1 MKVVFMKKGIIFGLL
16 MLILGACEVRA
27 EEAAEN
33 LLMVSEDEIS
43 EAIKKEFVEQGRP
56 EAVDLEFFG
65 GQTVFQIENARKA
78 KILVE
83 KLRTDELSNKFS
95 CSVQI
100 FADGKAFAR
109 TAVSGKY
116 YVLGEIYVPAR
127 NIDKGEL
134 ITPDMLKTIT
144 VRMNR
149 VKPMFVTEKDKLV
162 NKEAKKYL
170 KEGKIVTDRDIG
182 EKILIKKNDL
192 ITVVYKTDKMQIT
205 ARGQARQDGV
215 KGERIEVENTKSK
228 KVLVGTVVDA
238 ETVYIDVQ

>member
-83 KLRTDELSNKFS
+83 KLRTDEL
-95 CSVQI
+95 
-100 FADGKAFAR
+100 
-109 TAVSGKY
+109 
-116 YVLGEIYVPAR
+116 
-127 NIDKGEL
+127 
-134 ITPDMLKTIT
+134 
-144 VRMNR
+144 
-149 VKPMFVTEKDKLV
+149 
-162 NKEAKKYL
+162 
-170 KEGKIVTDRDIG
+170 
-182 EKILIKKNDL
+182 
-192 ITVVYKTDKMQIT
+192 
-205 ARGQARQDGV
+205 
-215 KGERIEVENTKSK
+215 
-228 KVLVGTVVDA
+228 
-238 ETVYIDVQ
+238 

>member
-65 GQTVFQIENARKA
+65 QTVFQIENARKA

-95 CSVQI
+95 CSVEI

>member
-1 MKVVFMKKGIIFGLL
+1 
-16 MLILGACEVRA
+16 
-27 EEAAEN
+27 
-33 LLMVSEDEIS
+33 
-43 EAIKKEFVEQGRP
+43 
-56 EAVDLEFFG
+56 
-65 GQTVFQIENARKA
+65 
-78 KILVE
+78 
-83 KLRTDELSNKFS
+83 
-95 CSVQI
+95 
-100 FADGKAFAR
+100 
-109 TAVSGKY
+109 
-116 YVLGEIYVPAR
+116 
-127 NIDKGEL
+127 
-134 ITPDMLKTIT
+134 LKTIT

>member
-27 EEAAEN
+27 EGAAEN

-95 CSVQI
+95 CSVEI
-100 FADGKAFAR
+100 FADGKALHGLPFP
-109 TAVSGKY
+109 GNIMFWEKFMFP
-116 YVLGEIYVPAR
+116 PA
-127 NIDKGEL
+127 
-134 ITPDMLKTIT
+134 
-144 VRMNR
+144 
-149 VKPMFVTEKDKLV
+149 
-162 NKEAKKYL
+162 
-170 KEGKIVTDRDIG
+170 
-182 EKILIKKNDL
+182 IL
-192 ITVVYKTDKMQIT
+192 T
-205 ARGQARQDGV
+205 R
-215 KGERIEVENTKSK
+215 ES
-228 KVLVGTVVDA
+228 
-238 ETVYIDVQ
+238 

>member
-95 CSVQI
+95 CSVEI

-109 TAVSGKY
+109 TAVSGK
-116 YVLGEIYVPAR
+116 IYVPAR

>member
-1 MKVVFMKKGIIFGLL
+1 
-16 MLILGACEVRA
+16 
-27 EEAAEN
+27 
-33 LLMVSEDEIS
+33 
-43 EAIKKEFVEQGRP
+43 
-56 EAVDLEFFG
+56 
-65 GQTVFQIENARKA
+65 
-78 KILVE
+78 
-83 KLRTDELSNKFS
+83 
-95 CSVQI
+95 
-100 FADGKAFAR
+100 
-109 TAVSGKY
+109 
-116 YVLGEIYVPAR
+116 
-127 NIDKGEL
+127 
-134 ITPDMLKTIT
+134 
-144 VRMNR
+144 
-149 VKPMFVTEKDKLV
+149 MFVTEKDKLV

>member
-27 EEAAEN
+27 EGAAEN

-95 CSVQI
+95 CSVEI

-170 KEGKIVTDRDIG
+170 
-182 EKILIKKNDL
+182 IKKNDL

>member
-1 MKVVFMKKGIIFGLL
+1 
-16 MLILGACEVRA
+16 
-27 EEAAEN
+27 
-33 LLMVSEDEIS
+33 
-43 EAIKKEFVEQGRP
+43 
-56 EAVDLEFFG
+56 
-65 GQTVFQIENARKA
+65 
-78 KILVE
+78 
-83 KLRTDELSNKFS
+83 
-95 CSVQI
+95 
-100 FADGKAFAR
+100 
-109 TAVSGKY
+109 
-116 YVLGEIYVPAR
+116 
-127 NIDKGEL
+127 
-134 ITPDMLKTIT
+134 MLKTIT

-205 ARGQARQDGV
+205 ARGQARQEGV

>member
-1 MKVVFMKKGIIFGLL
+1 M
-16 MLILGACEVRA
+16 E
-27 EEAAEN
+27 
-33 LLMVSEDEIS
+33 
-43 EAIKKEFVEQGRP
+43 
-56 EAVDLEFFG
+56 
-65 GQTVFQIENARKA
+65 
-78 KILVE
+78 
-83 KLRTDELSNKFS
+83 
-95 CSVQI
+95 I

-109 TAVSGKY
+109 TVVSGKY

>member
-95 CSVQI
+95 CSVEI

-162 NKEAKKYL
+162 NKEAKK
-170 KEGKIVTDRDIG
+170 IS
-182 EKILIKKNDL
+182 
-192 ITVVYKTDKMQIT
+192 
-205 ARGQARQDGV
+205 
-215 KGERIEVENTKSK
+215 ERR
-228 KVLVGTVVDA
+228 
-238 ETVYIDVQ
+238 

>member
-1 MKVVFMKKGIIFGLL
+1 
-16 MLILGACEVRA
+16 
-27 EEAAEN
+27 
-33 LLMVSEDEIS
+33 
-43 EAIKKEFVEQGRP
+43 
-56 EAVDLEFFG
+56 
-65 GQTVFQIENARKA
+65 
-78 KILVE
+78 
-83 KLRTDELSNKFS
+83 
-95 CSVQI
+95 
-100 FADGKAFAR
+100 
-109 TAVSGKY
+109 
-116 YVLGEIYVPAR
+116 
-127 NIDKGEL
+127 
-134 ITPDMLKTIT
+134 
-144 VRMNR
+144 MNR

>member
-95 CSVQI
+95 CSVEI

-116 YVLGEIYVPAR
+116 YVL
-127 NIDKGEL
+127 
-134 ITPDMLKTIT
+134 
-144 VRMNR
+144 RMNR

>member
-1 MKVVFMKKGIIFGLL
+1 

-27 EEAAEN
+27 EGAAEN
-33 LLMVSEDEIS
+33 LLWWVKMKYQKQSKRVCGARAAWGCWFGI
-43 EAIKKEFVEQGRP
+43 
-56 EAVDLEFFG
+56 FG

-95 CSVQI
+95 CSVEI

-149 VKPMFVTEKDKLV
+149 VKPMFVTEKTSWWTK
-162 NKEAKKYL
+162 
-170 KEGKIVTDRDIG
+170 RP
-182 EKILIKKNDL
+182 KN
-192 ITVVYKTDKMQIT
+192 IW
-205 ARGQARQDGV
+205 
-215 KGERIEVENTKSK
+215 K
-228 KVLVGTVVDA
+228 KVKL
-238 ETVYIDVQ
+238 

>member
-83 KLRTDELSNKFS
+83 KEPTNSRTSF
-95 CSVQI
+95 
-100 FADGKAFAR
+100 
-109 TAVSGKY
+109 
-116 YVLGEIYVPAR
+116 PAR
-127 NIDKGEL
+127 WKFL
-134 ITPDMLKTIT
+134 P
-144 VRMNR
+144 
-149 VKPMFVTEKDKLV
+149 TEKPLHGLPFPG
-162 NKEAKKYL
+162 N
-170 KEGKIVTDRDIG
+170 IMFW
-182 EKILIKKNDL
+182 EKFMFPPAIL
-192 ITVVYKTDKMQIT
+192 T
-205 ARGQARQDGV
+205 R
-215 KGERIEVENTKSK
+215 ES
-228 KVLVGTVVDA
+228 
-238 ETVYIDVQ
+238 

>member
-1 MKVVFMKKGIIFGLL
+1 
-16 MLILGACEVRA
+16 
-27 EEAAEN
+27 
-33 LLMVSEDEIS
+33 
-43 EAIKKEFVEQGRP
+43 
-56 EAVDLEFFG
+56 
-65 GQTVFQIENARKA
+65 
-78 KILVE
+78 
-83 KLRTDELSNKFS
+83 
-95 CSVQI
+95 
-100 FADGKAFAR
+100 
-109 TAVSGKY
+109 
-116 YVLGEIYVPAR
+116 
-127 NIDKGEL
+127 
-134 ITPDMLKTIT
+134 MLKTIT

>member
-43 EAIKKEFVEQGRP
+43 EAIKKEFVEQGRS

-95 CSVQI
+95 CSVEI

-215 KGERIEVENTKSK
+215 KGERIEVENSKSK